1 MCATSHQLWENL
13 NEVAGST
20 RCGVGTEEK
29 VRYLKVTTKNRTEQP
44 RRLAGDGL
52 KISKKDGSWLV

>member
-20 RCGVGTEEK
+20 CCGVGTEEK
-29 VRYLKVTTKNRTEQP
+29 VRYLKVTTKNRTE
-44 RRLAGDGL
+44 ACGGWL
-52 KISKKDGSWLV
+52 KNK

>member
-20 RCGVGTEEK
+20 RGVGTEEK
-29 VRYLKVTTKNRTEQP
+29 VHYFKVTTKNRTEQP